1 MITFFDE
8 DDLVSFGNFM
18 ISEERK
24 QTILQ
29 ADVTEE
35 VKQDALSGVTPFDY
49 SNWLQLRQME
59 QQLQFEEEEEDEGY
73 IIDDEEVINE
83 ELN

>member
-24 QTILQ
+24 QSILQ
-29 ADVTEE
+29 ADVSDEI
-35 VKQDALSGVTPFDY
+35 KQDALSGVTPFDY
-49 SNWLQLRQME
+49 ENWLRFRQME
-59 QQLQFEEEEEDEGY
+59 QQGPFEEDETEEY
-73 IIDDEEVINE
+73 IIDEEVINE

>member
-29 ADVTEE
+29 ADVSEE
-35 VKQDALSGVTPFDY
+35 VKQEALSGVTPFDY
-49 SNWLQLRQME
+49 ENWLRFRQME
-59 QQLQFEEEEEDEGY
+59 QQGSFEEDETEEY
-73 IIDDEEVINE
+73 IIDEEVINE

>member
-35 VKQDALSGVTPFDY
+35 VKQEALSGVTPFDY
-49 SNWLQLRQME
+49 KNWLELRQME
-59 QQLQFEEEEEDEGY
+59 QQLQFEEDEGY
-73 IIDDEEVINE
+73 IIDDEVINE

>member
-29 ADVTEE
+29 ADVSDEI
-35 VKQDALSGVTPFDY
+35 KQDALSGVTPFDY
-49 SNWLQLRQME
+49 ENWLRFRQME
-59 QQLQFEEEEEDEGY
+59 QQGQFKEDTAEEY
-73 IIDDEEVINE
+73 IIDEEVINE

>member
-24 QTILQ
+24 QSILQ

-49 SNWLQLRQME
+49 KNWLELRQME
-59 QQLQFEEEEEDEGY
+59 QQLQFEEDEGY
-73 IIDDEEVINE
+73 IIDDEVINE

>member
-29 ADVTEE
+29 ADVSDEI
-35 VKQDALSGVTPFDY
+35 KQDALSGVTPFDY
-49 SNWLQLRQME
+49 ENWLRFRTME
-59 QQLQFEEEEEDEGY
+59 QQGQFEEDETEEY
-73 IIDDEEVINE
+73 IIDEEVINE

>member
-29 ADVTEE
+29 ADVSDEI
-35 VKQDALSGVTPFDY
+35 KQDALSGVTPFDY
-49 SNWLQLRQME
+49 ENWLRFRQME
-59 QQLQFEEEEEDEGY
+59 QHGQFEEDETEEY
-73 IIDDEEVINE
+73 IIDEEVINE

>member
-24 QTILQ
+24 QSILQ

-35 VKQDALSGVTPFDY
+35 VKKDALSGVTPFDY
-49 SNWLQLRQME
+49 KNWLELRQME
-59 QQLQFEEEEEDEGY
+59 QHGQFEEDETEGY

>member
-29 ADVTEE
+29 ADVSDEI
-35 VKQDALSGVTPFDY
+35 KQDALSGVTPFDY
-49 SNWLQLRQME
+49 SNWLKLRQME
-59 QQLQFEEEEEDEGY
+59 QQLQFEEDEGY

>member
-59 QQLQFEEEEEDEGY
+59 QQLQFEEDEGY

>member
-1 MITFFDE
+1 MIIFFDE
-8 DDLVSFGNFM
+8 DDLISFGNFM

-29 ADVTEE
+29 ADVTDEI
-35 VKQDALSGVTPFDY
+35 KQDALSGVTPFDY
-49 SNWLQLRQME
+49 ESWLRFRQME
-59 QQLQFEEEEEDEGY
+59 QQGQFEEDENEEY
-73 IIDDEEVINE
+73 IIDEEVINE

>member
-29 ADVTEE
+29 ADVSDEI
-35 VKQDALSGVTPFDY
+35 KKDALSGVTPFDY
-49 SNWLQLRQME
+49 ENWLRFRTME
-59 QQLQFEEEEEDEGY
+59 QQGQFEEDETEEY
-73 IIDDEEVINE
+73 IIDEEVINE

>member
-29 ADVTEE
+29 ADVSDEI
-35 VKQDALSGVTPFDY
+35 KQDALSGVTPFDY
-49 SNWLQLRQME
+49 ENWLRFRQME
-59 QQLQFEEEEEDEGY
+59 QQGQFEEDETEEY
-73 IIDDEEVINE
+73 IIDEEVINE